1 MMILDSVDMEEA
13 RRIHNDSFPFPPL
26 DSKLYFTQKSAVDN
40 GQLIAVGL
48 AKLTCEAI
56 VIADGK
62 QPLVTRARAIKELLN
77 VQLSDA
83 KRFGLADCHAFVKPQ
98 KMIAF
103 LEHYGFTNLKGE
115 TPLVIQL

>member
-48 AKLTCEAI
+48 AKLT
-56 VIADGK
+56 
-62 QPLVTRARAIKELLN
+62 
-77 VQLSDA
+77 
-83 KRFGLADCHAFVKPQ
+83 
-98 KMIAF
+98 
-103 LEHYGFTNLKGE
+103 
-115 TPLVIQL
+115 